1 MKRKRTSVFCV
12 LALLAVLLPVSARA
26 DMGPKPSVTIHVKNP
41 PSGSYY
47 LDLLV
52 PGEASDKLFDNQ
64 DWNHLSE
71 KQMDAG
77 IITNLRT
84 AARDAGGEGTWH
96 LAMLDG
102 TRAPMYGEIQSTDD
116 TFRYD
121 YHGVPDEF
129 RIVIATKDG
138 ARLSFVQQRYRLWQE
153 FTYDY
158 AANMVLTGNSWSDY
172 AKQFLSSLLP
182 TLLIEGLLLIPFGFW
197 DERNRRAFLCVNVAT
212 QLVLTAVTAWC
223 MAQDVVVFCLCAAR
237 ACHLDCGGRHLPQNA
252 QERTSVAAS
261 GLLCAVRKRPEHGR
275 DVFQHSLGIPLG
287 LRRRSYAK
295 NKENRTLGVRHRS
308 GVHAFVLHRQQGAAV

>member
-12 LALLAVLLPVSARA
+12 FALLAVLLPVPARA
-26 DMGPKPSVTIHVKNP
+26 DMGPKPSVTIRVKNP

-52 PGEASDKLFDNQ
+52 PGEASDELFDNQ

-71 KQMDAG
+71 TQMDAG

-138 ARLSFVQQRYRLWQE
+138 ARLSPVQKRCRLWQE

-158 AANMVLTGNSWSDY
+158 AANTVLTSNSWRDY

-197 DERNRRAFLCVNVAT
+197 DERNRRAFLCVNIAT
-212 QLVLTAVTAWC
+212 QLALTAVTAWC
-223 MAQDVVVFCLCAAR
+223 MAQGMTLYRYFIFGPLELVIWVVEAVIYRKTLKSERPSAHPVCYALCA
-237 ACHLDCGGRHLPQNA
+237 NA
-252 QERTSVAAS
+252 LSMAATFFS
-261 GLLCAVRKRPEHGR
+261 IRW
-275 DVFQHSLGIPLG
+275 VFPW
-287 LRRRSYAK
+287 
-295 NKENRTLGVRHRS
+295 V
-308 GVHAFVLHRQQGAAV
+308 

>member
-1 MKRKRTSVFCV
+1 MKQRWTSVFCMF
-12 LALLAVLLPVSARA
+12 ALLIVLLPVSARA
-26 DMGPKPSVTIHVKNP
+26 DMGPKPRITIQVKNP

-52 PGEASDKLFDNQ
+52 PGEASDELFDNQ

-71 KQMDAG
+71 TQMDAG

-116 TFRYD
+116 TFRYG

-158 AANMVLTGNSWSDY
+158 AANTVLTGNSWSDY

-197 DERNRRAFLCVNVAT
+197 DERNRRVFLCVNIAT
-212 QLVLTAVTAWC
+212 QLVLTAVTGWS
-223 MAQDVVVFCLCAAR
+223 MAQGMTLYRYFVFVPLEVAIWIAEAVIYRKTLRSERPSPHPVCYALCANG
-237 ACHLDCGGRHLPQNA
+237 L
-252 QERTSVAAS
+252 SMAATFFS
-261 GLLCAVRKRPEHGR
+261 IRW
-275 DVFQHSLGIPLG
+275 VFPW
-287 LRRRSYAK
+287 
-295 NKENRTLGVRHRS
+295 V
-308 GVHAFVLHRQQGAAV
+308 

>member
-1 MKRKRTSVFCV
+1 MRRKWTSVFCV

-26 DMGPKPSVTIHVKNP
+26 DTGPKPSMTIHVENP
-41 PSGSYY
+41 PSETYY

-52 PGEASDKLFDNQ
+52 PDEGSYKMFDNQ
-64 DWNHLSE
+64 DWNDLSE
-71 KQMDAG
+71 AQLDAE
-77 IITNLRT
+77 IIANLRT

-102 TRAPMYGEIQSTDD
+102 TRMPMYGEIQSADN
-116 TFRYD
+116 TFQYN

-138 ARLSFVQQRYRLWQE
+138 ARLSPVQKRCRLWQE

-158 AANMVLTGNSWSDY
+158 AENTVLTNNAWCDY

-197 DERNRRAFLCVNVAT
+197 EKRNRRIFLGVNIAT
-212 QLVLTAVTAWC
+212 QLALTAVTAWS
-223 MAQDVVVFCLCAAR
+223 MAQGMTLYRYFIFGPLEFVIWVVEAIIYRKTLKSERPSAHPVCYALCA
-237 ACHLDCGGRHLPQNA
+237 NA
-252 QERTSVAAS
+252 LSMAATFFS
-261 GLLCAVRKRPEHGR
+261 IRW
-275 DVFQHSLGIPLG
+275 VFPWI
-287 LRRRSYAK
+287 
-295 NKENRTLGVRHRS
+295 
-308 GVHAFVLHRQQGAAV
+308 

>member
-12 LALLAVLLPVSARA
+12 LALLAVLLPVPARA
-26 DMGPKPSVTIHVKNP
+26 DMGPKPSMTIHVENP
-41 PSGSYY
+41 PSGIYY

-52 PGEASDKLFDNQ
+52 PDAPSYEMFDNQ
-64 DWNHLSE
+64 DWNDLSE
-71 KQMDAG
+71 AQMDAE

-102 TRAPMYGEIQSTDD
+102 TLMPMYGEIQSTDD

-129 RIVIATKDG
+129 RIVLATKDG
-138 ARLSFVQQRYRLWQE
+138 ARLSFVQQRCRLWQE

-158 AANMVLTGNSWSDY
+158 AANTVLTNNSWRDY

-197 DERNRRAFLCVNVAT
+197 DERNRRVFLCVNIAT
-212 QLVLTAVTAWC
+212 QLVLTAVTGWS
-223 MAQDVVVFCLCAAR
+223 MAQGMTLYRYFVFVPLELAIWIAEAVIYRKTLRSERPSAHPVCYALCANG
-237 ACHLDCGGRHLPQNA
+237 L
-252 QERTSVAAS
+252 SMAATFFS
-261 GLLCAVRKRPEHGR
+261 IRW
-275 DVFQHSLGIPLG
+275 VFPW
-287 LRRRSYAK
+287 
-295 NKENRTLGVRHRS
+295 V
-308 GVHAFVLHRQQGAAV
+308 

>member
-12 LALLAVLLPVSARA
+12 LALLVVLLPVPARA
-26 DMGPKPSVTIHVKNP
+26 DMGPKPSMTIHVENP
-41 PSGSYY
+41 PSGIYY

-52 PGEASDKLFDNQ
+52 PGEAPDELFDNQ
-64 DWNHLSE
+64 DWNDLSE
-71 KQMDAG
+71 AQMDAE

-102 TRAPMYGEIQSTDD
+102 TLLPMYGEIQSTDD

-129 RIVIATKDG
+129 RIVLATKDG
-138 ARLSFVQQRYRLWQE
+138 ARLSFVQQRCRLWQE

-158 AANMVLTGNSWSDY
+158 AANTVLTGNSWRDY

-197 DERNRRAFLCVNVAT
+197 DARNRRVFLCVNIAT
-212 QLVLTAVTAWC
+212 QLVLTAVTGWS
-223 MAQDVVVFCLCAAR
+223 MAQ
-237 ACHLDCGGRHLPQNA
+237 GM
-252 QERTSVAAS
+252 
-261 GLLCAVRKRPEHGR
+261 
-275 DVFQHSLGIPLG
+275 
-287 LRRRSYAK
+287 
-295 NKENRTLGVRHRS
+295 TL
-308 GVHAFVLHRQQGAAV
+308 